1 MHLTYMC
8 APHFYHA
15 ILSQPVVTLRL
26 FNAQFLLSK
35 YVTYFFFASARPI
48 PLFLTFTLSCEYCS
62 FLSYTNSFF
71 FFWKIGPTFIFI
83 LHFLSFLVDVIV
95 PFSLNPLC

>member
-35 YVTYFFFASARPI
+35 YVTYFFLQVRVPFPCFLLSHYLVNI
-48 PLFLTFTLSCEYCS
+48 VLFFLTRIP
-62 FLSYTNSFF
+62 FF
-71 FFWKIGPTFIFI
+71 FFGRLDQRSSLFCIF
-83 LHFLSFLVDVIV
+83 FL
-95 PFSLNPLC
+95 FSLM

>member
-35 YVTYFFFASARPI
+35 YVTYFFLQVRVPFPCFLLSHYLVNI
-48 PLFLTFTLSCEYCS
+48 VLFFLTRIP
-62 FLSYTNSFF
+62 FF
-71 FFWKIGPTFIFI
+71 FFLEDWTNVHLYSAF
-83 LHFLSFLVDVIV
+83 SF
-95 PFSLNPLC
+95 FSR